1 MHVAVPPRKAKWLVN
16 SLKNEHLTRELDIQV
31 TPLTQRK
38 DAKKDAVMGV
48 RIYCVG
54 NDRPGMLASVSEKL
68 ASKGMSIE
76 DITTKLRIGAN
87 GNREFVIEAL
97 VSSTELL

>member
-1 MHVAVPPRKAKWLVN
+1 
-16 SLKNEHLTRELDIQV
+16 
-31 TPLTQRK
+31 
-38 DAKKDAVMGV
+38 
-48 RIYCVG
+48 
-54 NDRPGMLASVSEKL
+54 MLASVSEKL

-97 VSSTELL
+97 VSSTELLERENLDILVDDISSLREDLELSQFEIRVHTS